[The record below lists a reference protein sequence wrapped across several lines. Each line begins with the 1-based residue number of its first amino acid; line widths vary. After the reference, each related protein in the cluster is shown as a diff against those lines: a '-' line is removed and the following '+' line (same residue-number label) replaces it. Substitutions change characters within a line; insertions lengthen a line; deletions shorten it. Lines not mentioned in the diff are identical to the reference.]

1 MKIKTMLYSIMV
13 IGIISA
19 PLFSAP
25 VKRMDIFDNTGNNL
39 LFVEFEYDNNGNNIA
54 RSVFMADSS
63 FVKRTVFTNDGSGN
77 RIRETAFNFNDDTL
91 GYTVFSSQNSRPSIN
106 VFDQFGL
113 NQFGTAVSYEL
124 NGENQYDIYQNG
136 SVVYKMKYLYTADGE
151 PERLNVMD
159 KSSTILY
166 YATFSSAIKT
176 IFQSVKSVTK
186 LDFIVTADK
195 CKLTILL
202 KKESELK
209 ACIYNL
215 SGKLVSVPYT
225 GTLKA
230 GMRSVAFRLDQ
241 VNAREVANGMYI
253 LRLFVDGLPVSE
265 SKKYI
270 TAAGRN

>member
-1 MKIKTMLYSIMV
+1 
-13 IGIISA
+13 
-19 PLFSAP
+19 
-25 VKRMDIFDNTGNNL
+25 
-39 LFVEFEYDNNGNNIA
+39 
-54 RSVFMADSS
+54 
-63 FVKRTVFTNDGSGN
+63 
-77 RIRETAFNFNDDTL
+77 
-91 GYTVFSSQNSRPSIN
+91 
-106 VFDQFGL
+106 
-113 NQFGTAVSYEL
+113 L
-124 NGENQYDIYQNG
+124 NGENQYDIYHNG
-136 SVVYKMKYLYTADGE
+136 SVVYKMKYIYTADGE
-151 PERLNVMD
+151 PERVNVMD
-159 KSSTILY
+159 KSGAILY

-209 ACIYNL
+209 ACIYSL

-230 GMRSVAFRLDQ
+230 GIRSVAFRLDQ
-241 VNAREVANGMYI
+241 ANAKKVASGMYI
-253 LRLFVDGLPVSE
+253 MRLFVDGLPVSK

>member
-1 MKIKTMLYSIMV
+1 MIIKTILYCVMV
-13 IGIISA
+13 IGILST

-25 VKRMDIFDNTGNNL
+25 VKRMDIYDNTGNSL

-77 RIRETAFNFNDDTL
+77 RVRENSFNFNDDTL

-124 NGENQYDIYQNG
+124 NGDDQYDIYHNG
-136 SVVYKMKYLYTADGE
+136 SVMYKMKYTYTDDGD
-151 PERLNVMD
+151 PERINVLD
-159 KSSTILY
+159 KSGAILY

-176 IFQSVKSVTK
+176 ILQSSKSVTQMEC
-186 LDFIVTADK
+186 IVTADK
-195 CKLTILL
+195 CKLTIML

-230 GMRSVAFRLDQ
+230 GMRSVAFRLDLT
-241 VNAREVANGMYI
+241 NAKKVASGMYI
-253 LRLFVDGLPVSE
+253 MRLFVDGLPVSG

-270 TAAGRN
+270 TAARRN

>member
-1 MKIKTMLYSIMV
+1 MKIRIFLYCV
-13 IGIISA
+13 IAICFTLA
-19 PLFSAP
+19 PLSGAP
-25 VKRMDIFDNTGNNL
+25 VKRMDVFDNTGNSL

-54 RSVFMADSS
+54 RTVFMADSS
-63 FVKRTVFTNDGSGN
+63 FIKRTVFTNDASGN
-77 RIRETAFNFNDDTL
+77 RARENSFNFNDDTL
-91 GYTVFSSQNSRPSIN
+91 GYTVFSSQNNRPSIN

-113 NQFGTAVSYEL
+113 NQFGTSVSYEL
-124 NGENQYDIYQNG
+124 NGENQYDIYHNG
-136 SVVYKMKYLYTADGE
+136 SVIYKMKYLYTAEGE
-151 PERLNVMD
+151 PERVNVMD
-159 KSSTILY
+159 KSGTTLY

-176 IFQSVKSVTK
+176 IFQSVRSVSQMQC
-186 LDFIVTADK
+186 IVTADK

-202 KKESELK
+202 KKDSELK

-215 SGKLVSVPYT
+215 SGKIVSVPYT

-241 VNAREVANGMYI
+241 ANAKKVASGMYI
-253 LRLFVDGLPVSE
+253 MRLFVDGLPISE